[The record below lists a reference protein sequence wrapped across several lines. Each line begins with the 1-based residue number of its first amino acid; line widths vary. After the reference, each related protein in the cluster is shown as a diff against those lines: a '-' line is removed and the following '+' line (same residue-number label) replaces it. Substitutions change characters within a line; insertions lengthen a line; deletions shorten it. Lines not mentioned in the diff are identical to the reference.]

1 MSLKASNNS
10 TTSSTTKTDIP
21 ALEAGGYP
29 ARLVQ
34 IVDLGIQAQRP
45 YQGEAKPDAQEL
57 LVTYELSDEF
67 LLDEDG
73 NADTSKPRWLTET
86 FPLFSLRAERA
97 KSTQR
102 MLALDPK
109 GEAEGDW
116 SELLGKPCTVTI
128 VANAG
133 KGKHV
138 GRTFNNVAGL
148 TAMRS
153 KDADALA
160 PMVNP
165 GVVLDLDEPD
175 MEAFSRLPDWIVARI
190 EGGVHYSASKL
201 AEVRGGATVAAPA
214 APVVTAPVVAAEV
227 DEDCPF

>member
-1 MSLKASNNS
+1 MSLKATNNS

-128 VANAG
+128 LSLI
-133 KGKHV
+133 H
-138 GRTFNNVAGL
+138 
-148 TAMRS
+148 
-153 KDADALA
+153 
-160 PMVNP
+160 
-165 GVVLDLDEPD
+165 
-175 MEAFSRLPDWIVARI
+175 I
-190 EGGVHYSASKL
+190 
-201 AEVRGGATVAAPA
+201 
-214 APVVTAPVVAAEV
+214 
-227 DEDCPF
+227 

>member
-1 MSLKASNNS
+1 MSLKANNS
-10 TTSSTTKTDIP
+10 ATTTTKSNVP

-34 IVDLGIQAQRP
+34 IVDLGVQEQRP
-45 YQGEAKPDAQEL
+45 YQGDAKPDAQEL

-73 NADTSKPRWLTET
+73 NSDLTKPRWLSET

-133 KGKHV
+133 KGKHL
-138 GRTFNNVAGL
+138 GRTFNNVAGV

-165 GVVLDLDEPD
+165 GLVLDLDEPD

-190 EGGVHYSASKL
+190 EGGVHYAASKL
-201 AEVRGGATVAAPA
+201 AEVRGGAVPST
-214 APVVTAPVVAAEV
+214 PVIVAPVVADV
-227 DEDCPF
+227 IDDDCPF

>member
-1 MSLKASNNS
+1 MSLKANNS
-10 TTSSTTKTDIP
+10 ATTTTKSNVP

-34 IVDLGIQAQRP
+34 IVDLGVQEQRP
-45 YQGEAKPDAQEL
+45 YQGDAKPDAQEL

-67 LLDEDG
+67 LLDEEG
-73 NADTSKPRWLTET
+73 NADTTKPRWLSET

-133 KGKHV
+133 KGKHL
-138 GRTFNNVAGL
+138 GRTFNNVAGV

-165 GVVLDLDEPD
+165 GLVLDLDEAD
-175 MEAFSRLPDWIVARI
+175 VATFDRLPEWIQTKI
-190 EGGVHYSASKL
+190 EGGVTYATSKL
-201 AEVRGGATVAAPA
+201 AEVRGGAAPA
-214 APVVTAPVVAAEV
+214 AAPVAAVTV